1 MFNAIIMTMISVDH
15 FPRKIVQKIWSTYLK
30 KNVIPI
36 DAKL

>member
-30 KNVIPI
+30 NVIAI